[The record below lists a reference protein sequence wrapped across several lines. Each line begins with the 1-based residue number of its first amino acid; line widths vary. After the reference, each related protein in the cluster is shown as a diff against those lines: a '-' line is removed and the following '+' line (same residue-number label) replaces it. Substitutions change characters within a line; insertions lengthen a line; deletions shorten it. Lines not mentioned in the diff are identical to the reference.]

1 MFALPESQWRNDGT
15 LQALLEEYI
24 CSLFM
29 KENEVSTKCIMKF
42 SRTSTRRKAELKGC
56 PCYQH
61 VVKRNVK
68 LYEPNM
74 QLNCKSMKVKS
85 SVHH

>member
-29 KENEVSTKCIMKF
+29 KENEVSTKCIHEIFKNIYEKKGRAQGL
-42 SRTSTRRKAELKGC
+42 SLLSTCRET
-56 PCYQH
+56 
-61 VVKRNVK
+61 KR
-68 LYEPNM
+68 
-74 QLNCKSMKVKS
+74 
-85 SVHH
+85 